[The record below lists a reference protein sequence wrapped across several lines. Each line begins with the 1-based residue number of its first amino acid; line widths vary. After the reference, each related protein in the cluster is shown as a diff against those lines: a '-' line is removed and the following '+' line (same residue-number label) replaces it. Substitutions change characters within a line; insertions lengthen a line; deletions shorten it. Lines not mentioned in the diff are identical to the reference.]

1 MINEGIS
8 RRGLMLVLSS
18 PSGTGKTA
26 IAHKILDS
34 DPNFFLSVSATTRAP
49 RPGEIDGRDYYFVSR
64 ARFDEMVEKGELL
77 EHAEFCGN
85 CYGTPRAPVEK
96 SLSEGRDIL
105 FDIEWQGTRQL
116 AKAARADLV
125 CVFILPPSL
134 AELRRR
140 LVLRKQDSDDAI
152 DKRMATAESGDG
164 YRSVRSHTG
173 SFSVISPPKRYD
185 GHNPPY
191 RSAGRVSTAPSSGST
206 ARRRRFRPNRG

>member
-64 ARFDEMVEKGELL
+64 TRFDEMVEKGELL

-140 LVLRKQDSDDAI
+140 LVLRKQDSDDVI
-152 DKRMATAESGDG
+152 DKRMETAESEISHWNEYD
-164 YRSVRSHTG
+164 YVIVNRDLDESVAAVRSILTTERLKRVRQTGMEDYVRHT
-173 SFSVISPPKRYD
+173 
-185 GHNPPY
+185 
-191 RSAGRVSTAPSSGST
+191 VSEAK
-206 ARRRRFRPNRG
+206 

>member
-26 IAHKILDS
+26 IAHRILES

-49 RPGEIDGRDYYFVSR
+49 RPGEIDGKDYYFVSR
-64 ARFDEMVEKGELL
+64 ERFDEMVEKGELL

-140 LVLRKQDSDDAI
+140 LVLRKQDSDDVI
-152 DKRMATAESGDG
+152 DKRMATAESEISHWNEYD
-164 YRSVRSHTG
+164 YVIVNRDLDESVAAVRSILTTERLKRVRQTGMEDYVRHT
-173 SFSVISPPKRYD
+173 
-185 GHNPPY
+185 
-191 RSAGRVSTAPSSGST
+191 VSEAK
-206 ARRRRFRPNRG
+206 

>member
-26 IAHKILDS
+26 IAHKILES
-34 DPNFFLSVSATTRAP
+34 DPNFFLSVSVTTRAP

-64 ARFDEMVEKGELL
+64 ERFDEMVEKGELL

-140 LVLRKQDSDDAI
+140 LVLRKQDSDDVI
-152 DKRMATAESGDG
+152 DKRMATAESEISHWNEYD
-164 YRSVRSHTG
+164 YVIVNRDLDESVAAVRSILTTERLKRVRQTGMEDYVRHT
-173 SFSVISPPKRYD
+173 
-185 GHNPPY
+185 
-191 RSAGRVSTAPSSGST
+191 VSEAK
-206 ARRRRFRPNRG
+206 

>member
-64 ARFDEMVEKGELL
+64 ARFDEMVEKGDLL

-140 LVLRKQDSDDAI
+140 LVLRKQDSDDVI
-152 DKRMATAESGDG
+152 DKRMATAESEISHWNEYD
-164 YRSVRSHTG
+164 YVIVNRDLDESVAAVRSILTTERLKRVRQTGMEDYVRHT
-173 SFSVISPPKRYD
+173 
-185 GHNPPY
+185 
-191 RSAGRVSTAPSSGST
+191 VSEAK
-206 ARRRRFRPNRG
+206 

>member
-26 IAHKILDS
+26 IAHKILES

-64 ARFDEMVEKGELL
+64 ERFDEMVEKGELL

-140 LVLRKQDSDDAI
+140 LVLRKQDSDDVI
-152 DKRMATAESGDG
+152 DKRMATAESEISHWNEYD
-164 YRSVRSHTG
+164 YVIVNRDLDESVAAVRSILTTERLKRVRQTGMEDYVRHT
-173 SFSVISPPKRYD
+173 
-185 GHNPPY
+185 
-191 RSAGRVSTAPSSGST
+191 VSEAK
-206 ARRRRFRPNRG
+206 

>member
-26 IAHKILDS
+26 IAHKILES
-34 DPNFFLSVSATTRAP
+34 DPNFFLSVSATTRVP
-49 RPGEIDGRDYYFVSR
+49 RPGEVDGKDYYFVSR
-64 ARFDEMVEKGELL
+64 ERFGEMVEKGELL

-140 LVLRKQDSDDAI
+140 LVLRKQDSDDVI
-152 DKRMATAESGDG
+152 DKRMATAESEISHWNEYD
-164 YRSVRSHTG
+164 YVIVNRDLDESVAAVRSILTTERLKRVRQTGMEDYVRHT
-173 SFSVISPPKRYD
+173 
-185 GHNPPY
+185 
-191 RSAGRVSTAPSSGST
+191 VSEAK
-206 ARRRRFRPNRG
+206 